1 MTPNTGALN
10 AHLNLWMAAGGL
22 RGTLMDGGGTGL
34 TLTGVT
40 DPLVVG
46 TSSVRGLGAK
56 GKLSAAD
63 AMVTRLRLGPVLAW
77 TWGGFNPCIP
87 GSRAIDRSAGSGPAL
102 PRDGRLPGSRLLR
115 LPLLAATAGLRPPHH
130 PGRVAANS
138 DGYGNDDLKHQRLE
152 IQISYGLSAF
162 SDRLHP
168 HTGVGAG
175 LLQRRQGLPP
185 WLEPD

>member
-87 GSRAIDRSAGSGPAL
+87 GSRAIDRSAGSGSAL

-130 PGRVAANS
+130 PGRV
-138 DGYGNDDLKHQRLE
+138 GGQ
-152 IQISYGLSAF
+152 
-162 SDRLHP
+162 
-168 HTGVGAG
+168 
-175 LLQRRQGLPP
+175 QRRQRQRRPEAPAAGDPDQPP
-185 WLEPD
+185 RLQRPASPSRRSWGWASTTAAGITVLAGA